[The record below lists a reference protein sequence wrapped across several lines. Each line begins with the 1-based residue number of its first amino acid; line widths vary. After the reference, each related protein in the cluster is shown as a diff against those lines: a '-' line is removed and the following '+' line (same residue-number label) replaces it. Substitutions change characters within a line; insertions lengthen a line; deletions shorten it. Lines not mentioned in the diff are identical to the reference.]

1 MSKLKKIPKFKAED
15 EECEFWSTHDSTEYV
30 DYTKGKKL
38 LLPELKPS
46 TRSIS
51 IRLPESLIEKL
62 KVLANE
68 RDVPYQSLMKIL
80 LAEKVEE
87 ELSIKG

>member
-1 MSKLKKIPKFKAED
+1 MSKLKKIPKFRTED
-15 EECEFWSTHDSTEYV
+15 EEREFWSTHDSTEYV
-30 DYTKGKKL
+30 DYSKAKKV
-38 LLPELKPS
+38 LLPGLKPS

-80 LAEKVEE
+80 LAEKVKE
-87 ELSIKG
+87 ELSVKG